1 MTVLKATGIAAALVM
16 GVVTPASADGL
27 TTIRI
32 KVTGCNGCKIFAHDS
47 AHRDWSTVKHGYSR
61 ILDRAKVRNGK
72 ATLKVPTAQ
81 TPGMSFAV
89 YDGPYSTGGGVPM
102 VAVRYQG
109 KAVGETVSEYE
120 AAGAATGRL
129 LGGHGPQA
137 GQHALRRDEVD
148 QPERAESCARIP
160 PHAGLGGHHP
170 AVLVRRREHAGD
182 TRRWAREPAR
192 PLLLS
197 APLTQ
202 TGLNVLH
209 QSPELPTD

>member
-1 MTVLKATGIAAALVM
+1 MKVLKATGIAAALVM

-120 AAGAATGRL
+120 AAGAATGSFCW
-129 LGGHGPQA
+129 A
-137 GQHALRRDEVD
+137 GTDRKRVSMRFAATKWINPSVPKAAPGYHLMQVWAATTLPSWYDDVNMQETLD
-148 QPERAESCARIP
+148 G
-160 PHAGLGGHHP
+160 GLGNQQGP
-170 AVLVRRREHAGD
+170 FCFRRR
-182 TRRWAREPAR
+182 
-192 PLLLS
+192 
-197 APLTQ
+197 
-202 TGLNVLH
+202 
-209 QSPELPTD
+209 